1 MKSRAFVFSFY
12 NPAPNVPLLE
22 ENKENIAKLFKV
34 RPVINLKNN
43 IIYDSGNGKIDTP
56 YKIK

>member
-1 MKSRAFVFSFY
+1 M
-12 NPAPNVPLLE
+12 PLLE